1 MLKVHVNQQ
10 GCKEKKKIAIKMYVY
25 VFFFL
30 KRCLF
35 PNPKFLAKITAV
47 LKSDHTIY
55 ANKGCTVFLI
65 KSGTT

>member
-1 MLKVHVNQQ
+1 
-10 GCKEKKKIAIKMYVY
+10 MYVY